1 MQAGLY
7 GVPPI
12 ERHTDDILKREG
24 LISVA
29 NTFSRELSGGMR
41 RRLLV
46 AKALVHNPPVLVLDE
61 PTAGVDVELRQSL
74 WEFIV
79 ELKNNGTTIIL
90 TTHYIEEAEK
100 LCDIVA
106 IINDG
111 QLIASEPTKE
121 LVARLDNKE
130 LRISISEK
138 IEYIPFSL
146 KEHNAFLTNKNEL
159 IFRYQT
165 SKTEIGS
172 VLKAISEAGL
182 TVNDISTKEPD
193 LEQVFLDITR
203 KLK

>member
-1 MQAGLY
+1 M
-7 GVPPI
+7 PPI
-12 ERHTDDILKREG
+12 ERHTDDILKRVG

-100 LCDIVA
+100 LCDIVE

>member
-1 MQAGLY
+1 M
-7 GVPPI
+7 
-12 ERHTDDILKREG
+12 
-24 LISVA
+24 
-29 NTFSRELSGGMR
+29 
-41 RRLLV
+41 
-46 AKALVHNPPVLVLDE
+46 
-61 PTAGVDVELRQSL
+61 
-74 WEFIV
+74 
-79 ELKNNGTTIIL
+79 
-90 TTHYIEEAEK
+90 
-100 LCDIVA
+100 
-106 IINDG
+106 
-111 QLIASEPTKE
+111 
-121 LVARLDNKE
+121 ARLDNKE